1 MTIVGEAFIEISPN
15 DKGFEGKVVATANA
29 AAKKAAN
36 ALVIPAKADA
46 DQLDASVV
54 AAAKAAAK
62 KAARE
67 LQDIPGGVDADTFTA
82 KVQAAAAEG
91 ARKAAAKLAN
101 IPAGLDVAG
110 LETEAANAA
119 ARAAVSAGAKLDSIP
134 LGVDGAELV
143 RDVDQAMDKAERR
156 VDAGA
161 RKMRADT
168 GSALGGLGG
177 LVAKSFAAVGIGQL
191 VFGGIQEQREA
202 AAGARQTEAAIRS
215 TGGAANVTAAQVGKL
230 AANLEA
236 KVAVEDDA
244 IRSGANLLLTFTN
257 VRNEVGKGNDI
268 FNQATGV
275 LVDMAAALGTDVTSG
290 AIQLGKALNDPI
302 AGVSALAEVG
312 VTFTEQQK
320 EQIKTMV
327 QAGDTAKAQQIILA
341 ELRKEF
347 GGSAAAQ
354 ADDLDRLGVKYD
366 AFREKVGA
374 FALGVVG
381 VLSEIP
387 GPLLAVGAG
396 LGGLAVAAV
405 GVAKVADAV
414 GGLAEQARGLGAAH
428 PAMARSL
435 GQLGLLGAAAGGAFA
450 LGKGVVAIVDAVGRL
465 DDVRVDVPD
474 LQAALAGKLDL
485 SDALRSVDPRL
496 MREYAEGFKNVA
508 DAAENFGISF
518 EKAARESNRGD
529 LDKTLD
535 DLDKSLAALV
545 AGGAPD
551 QARDRIQALAAEL
564 GRSPREVLLFLDD
577 YRKALGLSGAAAAT
591 NAASARESAS
601 ATDALG
607 GATADTTS
615 SLDDEAEAADRAARA
630 LDDFKSALDAALG
643 VQVAAER
650 AAIDYVDTVQALRD
664 QVGEAGRTLDLNTEA
679 GRRNREAILSVV
691 DGARQ
696 HIEAM
701 ADEGATAGELNR
713 TFQTHRGELAQVL
726 AQLGFNK
733 AEASNY
739 LGLLD
744 KVPETVFT
752 DLAVRDEVA
761 SAKVRTFAKLLN
773 DQLGTERIITIRL
786 NPVTGKLEQSTGPEF
801 REHGGPV
808 YRGKGYV
815 VGEKRPEWFVPDTNG
830 WVYPTVPKAAS
841 GAVVQPTPGG
851 TLVQV
856 GEAGQAEA
864 IVPLPPGLV
873 AALERLASGGGAGQF
888 RDLVVQGATV
898 DGAWATGMEVV
909 RQLRAD
915 AVRTGGGRVYP

>member
-1 MTIVGEAFIEISPN
+1 MTIVGEAFIEISPT

-29 AAKKAAN
+29 AAKKAAG

-67 LQDIPGGVDADTFTA
+67 LADIPGGVDAETFTA

-91 ARKAAAKLAN
+91 ARKAATKLAN

-119 ARAAVSAGAKLDSIP
+119 ARAATSAGGKLDGIP
-134 LGVDGAELV
+134 MGVDGAELV
-143 RDVDQAMDKAERR
+143 RDVDAAMDKAERR

-168 GSALGGLGG
+168 GGALDGLGG
-177 LVAKSFAAVGIGQL
+177 VVARGFAAVGVGQL

-202 AAGARQTEAAIRS
+202 QAAARQTEAVIRS
-215 TGGAANVTAAQVGKL
+215 TGGAANVTGTELGKL
-230 AANLEA
+230 AKNLQA
-236 KVAVEDDA
+236 KTAVEDDA
-244 IRSGANLLLTFTN
+244 IRVGANLLLTFTN
-257 VRNEVGKGNDI
+257 VRNEAGKGNDV

-275 LVDMAAALGTDVTSG
+275 LVDMAAAMGTDVSSG

-312 VTFTEQQK
+312 VTFTDQQK
-320 EQIKTMV
+320 EQIRTMV
-327 QAGDTAKAQQIILA
+327 EAGDTAKAQQIILA

-354 ADDLDRLGVKYD
+354 ADDLDRLGNKYD

-374 FALGVVG
+374 MALGVAG
-381 VLSEIP
+381 ALGSIP

-396 LGGLAVAAV
+396 LGGLAVVAV
-405 GVAKVADAV
+405 GVSKVADAV
-414 GGLAEQARGLGAAH
+414 GGLTEHARALGAAH

-496 MREYAEGFKNVA
+496 MREYAAGFKNVA
-508 DAAENFGISF
+508 DAAEGFGISF
-518 EKAARESNRGD
+518 EKAARESTRGD

-551 QARDRIQALAAEL
+551 QARDRIEALAAEL

-577 YRKALGLSGAAAAT
+577 YREALGLSGAAAAT
-591 NAASARESAS
+591 SAAAAREAGD

-607 GATADTTS
+607 GATADTAS
-615 SLDDEAEAADRAARA
+615 SLDTEAEAADRAAKA
-630 LDDFKSALDAALG
+630 LDDFKGALDAALG
-643 VQVAAER
+643 VQINAER
-650 AAIDYVDTVQALRD
+650 AAIDYVDSVQALRD
-664 QVGEAGRTLDLNTEA
+664 QVTEAGKTLDLNSEA

-713 TFQTHRGELAQVL
+713 TWQTHRGELALVL
-726 AQLGFNK
+726 SQLGFTK
-733 AEASNY
+733 AEASTY

-752 DLAVRDEVA
+752 DLSVRDEVA
-761 SAKVRTFAKLLN
+761 AAKVRSFAKLLN
-773 DQLGTERIITIRL
+773 DQLGTERIVTIKL
-786 NPVTGKLEQSTGPEF
+786 NPVTGKLETRTGPEL

-808 YRGKGYV
+808 YRGRGYV

-830 WVYPTVPKAAS
+830 WVYPTVPKAAN

-856 GEAGQAEA
+856 AEAGRAEA
-864 IVPLPPGLV
+864 IMPLPPGLV
-873 AALERLASGGGAGQF
+873 AALERLAASGGAPVVSGN
-888 RDLVVQGATV
+888 LVVQGATV
-898 DGAWATGMEVV
+898 ADSYATGMETV
-909 RQLRAD
+909 RQLRALQG
-915 AVRTGGGRVYP
+915 RGGR